1 MPRKK
6 EENLENYDE
15 LEKELK
21 DQLITNNNYNKVTKE
36 LVEKYIKY
44 TKIEDKLIKDIDK
57 RGVNVTWNN
66 GGGQKGVKRNDS
78 IQESTKVNAQKLKIL
93 DKLGIKPPETKAD
106 GDEDYEV

>member
-6 EENLENYDE
+6 EDNLKNYEE
-15 LEKELK
+15 LEKELT

-36 LVEKYIKY
+36 LIEKYIKY

-93 DKLGIKPPETKAD
+93 DKLGIKPPEAKGD
-106 GDEDYEV
+106 GDGEYEV